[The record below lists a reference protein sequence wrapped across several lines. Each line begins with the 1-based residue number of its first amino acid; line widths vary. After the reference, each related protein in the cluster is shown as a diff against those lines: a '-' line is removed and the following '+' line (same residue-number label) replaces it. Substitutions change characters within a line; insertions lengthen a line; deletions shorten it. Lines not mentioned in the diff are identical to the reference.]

1 MAGQVYDFQ
10 AAGPVLKQ
18 KYESK
23 PVENGFLQ
31 DHTLLADVAKEENAS
46 GAAFQIDVKSAFTS
60 TRNVS
65 VGGALSNGAPDQYVA
80 FNVLNIYKDF
90 VLALLSGEAVD
101 AVQEDEGGM
110 IDLLSE
116 SIDGAKESGYE
127 SQAQWLHSNGGG
139 MRGQVSN
146 SSYATSI
153 CTLTNVGDTLKF
165 WQGQVIQASVAND
178 DGAGGL
184 GVAVTQPLPGTLT
197 VYGVDYQAGTVTFTT
212 NMATGIPLL
221 VQNSGLFAVN
231 DYAQGFLG
239 LAAWNPV
246 TAPSTV
252 ANGGTLFLNV
262 DRGRNVVGLAGW
274 RFTGGGSPYEN
285 TITKALA
292 RMSQFRAQPSDGYM
306 NHIDWAQ
313 FANTQNAKVIIDK
326 GKTPAVSNADLSFET
341 LTVMGPKGAVRI
353 KPDVNVVQ
361 GTMRLVNHKTLYLKS
376 NGKLVRP
383 VRNWI
388 GSMWLPSWTDDIL
401 QARFVTRSFL
411 VSRRPM
417 DLGIITF

>member
-1 MAGQVYDFQ
+1 MAGQIYDFQ
-10 AAGPVLKQ
+10 EAGPILKQ
-18 KYESK
+18 KYELK
-23 PVENGFLQ
+23 EVEDAFLQ
-31 DHTLLADVAKEENAS
+31 DHTLLADVDKEEDAS
-46 GAAFQIDVKSAFTS
+46 GAAFQIAVKSAYTS
-60 TRNVS
+60 TRNITVP
-65 VGGALSNGAPDQYVA
+65 GALSNGSPDQYVA
-80 FNVLNIYKDF
+80 FNVLNIYNDF
-90 VLALLSGEAVD
+90 VLALLNGQAID

-110 IDLLSE
+110 IDVLSE

-146 SSYATSI
+146 SSFATSV
-153 CTLTNVGDTLKF
+153 CTLTNVGDAVKF
-165 WQGQVIQASVAND
+165 WQGQVIQASAAND

-184 GVAVTQPLPGTLT
+184 GVAATTPLPGTLT

-212 NMATGIPLL
+212 NMSTGIPAIA
-221 VQNSGLFAVN
+221 QNSGLFMVN
-231 DYAQGFLG
+231 DYGAGFLG

-246 TAPSTV
+246 TAPATV
-252 ANGGTLFLNV
+252 ANGGSLFLNV
-262 DRGRNVVGLAGW
+262 DRGRNTVGLAGW

-292 RMSQFRAQPSDGYM
+292 RMASFRAQPSDGYM
-306 NHIDWAQ
+306 NPIDWAQ
-313 FANTQNAKVIIDK
+313 FANTQSAKVIINK
-326 GKTPAVSNADLSFET
+326 GTTPAVNNPELSFET

-353 KPDVNVVQ
+353 KSDVNVAQ
-361 GTMRLVNHKTLYLKS
+361 GTMRLVNHKSLCLKS

-383 VRNWI
+383 SRNWI
-388 GSMWLPSWTDDIL
+388 GTMWLPSFTDDVF